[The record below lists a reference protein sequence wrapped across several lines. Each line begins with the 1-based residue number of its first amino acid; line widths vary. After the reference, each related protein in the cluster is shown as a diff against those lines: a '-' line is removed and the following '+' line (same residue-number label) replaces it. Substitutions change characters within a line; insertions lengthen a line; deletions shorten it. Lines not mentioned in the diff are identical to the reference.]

1 MGIIST
7 TVARRAALAII
18 FSAAA
23 VGSAFAQNQ
32 RSIRFASMDANRDG
46 VITRKEW
53 NGSDRS
59 FQVHDWNGDGILSGE
74 EVRPGARRAN
84 VNDDEF
90 DYSER
95 EYPYD
100 DWTARGFSTLDHNRD
115 NRLTRDEWHFDI
127 ETFSRAD
134 RNRDGI
140 LSRTE
145 FLGEDNQ
152 DDDRGDRF
160 DYLDAN
166 NDGRI
171 SRAEWHGTAERFDA
185 LDDNR
190 DGILTRVEMRGTS
203 EPPPDLFTSVDVNRD
218 NRISPDE
225 WHWTRASFDN
235 RDDNRDGILTREE
248 FGNSSSTKTRSQ
260 AWTQGRDRGLI
271 EGRQAGKED
280 KQLRN
285 AWDLEGQRELETAD
299 SGYDARFGSKPEYQ
313 AGYREGFRRGY
324 REGFGPR

>member
-1 MGIIST
+1 MEIIST
-7 TVARRAALAII
+7 TVARRATLAFI
-18 FSAAA
+18 FCAAA
-23 VGSAFAQNQ
+23 VTGASAQNQ
-32 RSIRFASMDANRDG
+32 RNIRFASMDGNRDG

-59 FQVHDWNGDGILSGE
+59 FQVHDWNRDGILSGE
-74 EVRPGARRAN
+74 EVRPGAQRPNAN
-84 VNDDEF
+84 DEEF

-95 EYPYD
+95 EYPYA

-115 NRLTRDEWHFDI
+115 NRITRDEWHFDV
-127 ETFSRAD
+127 EMFRRAD
-134 RNRDGI
+134 RNRDNV
-140 LSRTE
+140 LSRAE

-160 DYLDAN
+160 DYLDTN
-166 NDGRI
+166 NDGRV

-190 DGILTRVEMRGTS
+190 DGMLTRVEARGTS
-203 EPPPDLFTSVDVNRD
+203 EPPTDLFTSVDVNRD
-218 NRISPDE
+218 NRISPGE
-225 WHWTRASFDN
+225 WHWSRPSFDN
-235 RDDNRDGILTREE
+235 RDNNRDGILTREE
-248 FGNSSSTKTRSQ
+248 FGDSSSTPTRSQ

-299 SGYDARFGSKPEYQ
+299 SGYDARFGSKTDYQ